1 VSFAV
6 AAALGVAALLVAPAL
21 AHLLRRGRARNIAF
35 PPAALVPNARSTA
48 RQKRR
53 LEDRLLLALRVL
65 SVILLALLGATPLV
79 QCQRVSLSRNA
90 GASVA
95 LALVIDDSLSMR
107 AELPSGGTRHAH
119 ALEGAEQLLSGA
131 RPGDSVA
138 IVLAGSPARVAL
150 ATTNDLGAARRT
162 LAELRPSDR
171 STDLASAV
179 TLARATL
186 AEQPHRDKRVVVLSD
201 LAGEPLPEGR
211 PAAWVPL
218 PELAT
223 PVHDCAVTSAER
235 RGRSVSVEVACTT
248 PEAATGRSV
257 LAIPLAGSGLDPS
270 DTPRAS
276 TKPDPKAPLAQA
288 ALAPR
293 AGLQVVAL
301 EVSGK
306 TELAALLGG
315 RDAIPHDD
323 LAPVS
328 QETSSLSIAIV
339 ADPVRSSA
347 KTGGPTLLE
356 QAARALDAQIDVQ
369 PLSVV
374 PEHAPELEKHALLV
388 LDDPPGLA
396 PEARAALSEFV
407 ERGGVA
413 VALVGP
419 NADSV
424 QLGSTLEPFLSGAV
438 RWDTNELPAG
448 VDVKSLGWLG
458 TEAPSLSELAL
469 RGRARLDGADLGSSQ
484 VLARFSDGKP
494 WLIER
499 ELGRGALYAL
509 ALPSSIDQSD
519 FALRPAFLALLD
531 HFVTQATRR
540 TGPKRSLPGAEWAL
554 PDERAKVAG
563 PEGPVS
569 LRDTSQDKVAT
580 PETRGLYRVSY
591 DKMIQSRLVVLDPS
605 EVLAAPRSVP
615 PTAAAERG
623 SGRASVDVSGETAL
637 ALVSLLALE
646 LLLRVLRYRGARRAS
661 PA

>member
-1 VSFAV
+1 MSFVV

-21 AHLLRRGRARNIAF
+21 AHLLRRGRARELAF

-65 SVILLALLGATPLV
+65 AVILLALLGATPLV

-107 AELPSGGTRHAH
+107 AELPSGGTRHSR
-119 ALEGAEQLLSGA
+119 ALEAAEQLLSGA

-138 IVLAGSPARVAL
+138 IVLAGAPARVAL

-162 LAELRPSDR
+162 LGELRQSDR
-171 STDLASAV
+171 ATDLAGAV

-201 LAGEPLPEGR
+201 LAGEPLPEGQ
-211 PAAWVPL
+211 PAAWVPV

-223 PVHDCAVTSAER
+223 PVHDCAITSAER
-235 RGRSVSVEVACTT
+235 RARSVSVEVACTT

-257 LAIPLAGSGLDPS
+257 LAIPLAGSGVEPS
-270 DTPRAS
+270 DNPRTS
-276 TKPDPKAPLAQA
+276 TKPDPKTPLARA
-288 ALAPR
+288 ALVPR

-301 EVSGK
+301 DVTGNA
-306 TELAALLGG
+306 ELAAVLGG
-315 RDAIPHDD
+315 PDAIAHDD

-339 ADPVRSSA
+339 ADPVRASA

-356 QAARALDAQIDVQ
+356 QATRALDAQIEVQ

-374 PEHAPELEKHALLV
+374 PEHASELEKHALVL

-396 PEARAALSEFV
+396 PEARSALAEFV

-413 VALVGP
+413 VALIGP

-438 RWDTNELPAG
+438 RWDRNELPAG
-448 VDVKSLGWLG
+448 IDVKSLSLLG
-458 TEAPSLSELAL
+458 TEAPSLAELSL
-469 RGRARLDGADLGSSQ
+469 RGRARLDGADLGTSR
-484 VLARFSDGKP
+484 VLGRFSDGKP

-499 ELGRGALYAL
+499 DLGRGALFAL
-509 ALPSSIDQSD
+509 GLPSSVDESD

-540 TGPKRSLPGAEWAL
+540 TGPKRSPAGAEWAL
-554 PDERAKVAG
+554 PDERAKVVG
-563 PEGPVS
+563 PEGPIT
-569 LRDTSQDKVAT
+569 LRDASREKVAS
-580 PETRGLYRVSY
+580 PDTRGLYRVSY
-591 DKMIQSRLVVLDPS
+591 DKMIQSRVVVLDPS
-605 EVLAAPRSVP
+605 EVLAAPRAAP
-615 PTAAAERG
+615 PNTATERA
-623 SGRASVDVSGETAL
+623 SGRGSVDVSGETAL